1 MEASQHNDGKVVVVE
16 VDVVDV
22 VLVAVV
28 RRLQSRWQADMYAYV
43 LNCCIV
49 QCIYY
54 SVHTLHLHL
63 GAKVFTPL

>member
-43 LNCCIV
+43 LN
-49 QCIYY
+49 
-54 SVHTLHLHL
+54 
-63 GAKVFTPL
+63 